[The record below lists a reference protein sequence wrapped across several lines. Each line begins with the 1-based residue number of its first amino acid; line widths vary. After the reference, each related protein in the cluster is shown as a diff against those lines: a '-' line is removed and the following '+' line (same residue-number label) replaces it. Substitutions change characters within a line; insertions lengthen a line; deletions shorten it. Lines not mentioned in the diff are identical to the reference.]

1 MVSCISMLWEKRS
14 SLKQKRGYLYIRET
28 IYERDKRTL
37 KRKAPKL
44 GDGSAT
50 KERWKYSKKVD
61 IYCGK
66 IIEDTP
72 LKHLITFRQYVEQIY
87 SQTFL
92 EYKTKI
98 PFSDLLEDFISYI
111 LYVHEIDKKEFFEG
125 KKVAYALSSGYLS
138 REGIEFLRRFSLKK
152 NPLISSEI
160 ERFANRCLDIGIYD
174 DEIIMLLYMKL
185 LPQEDTKL
193 LEQELSEKFEELEIQ
208 SHNSFKDFIKTEHKN

>member
-1 MVSCISMLWEKRS
+1 MLWEKRS

-66 IIEDTP
+66 IIEDVV
-72 LKHLITFRQYVEQIY
+72 LKHFITFRDYIKKIKSEE
-87 SQTFL
+87 FL
-92 EYKTKI
+92 EYKSKVV
-98 PFSDLLEDFISYI
+98 FSELLEDFISYL
-111 LYVHEIDKKEFFEG
+111 LYVHEIEKEEFFEG
-125 KKVAYALSSGYLS
+125 KKAAYALSSGYLS
-138 REGIEFLRRFSLKK
+138 REGIEFLRRFSLRK
-152 NPLISSEI
+152 NPLLSSEI
-160 ERFANRCLDIGIYD
+160 ERFANRCLDVGIYD

-193 LEQELSEKFEELEIQ
+193 LEEELNEKFEDLEIQ
-208 SHNSFKDFIKTEHKN
+208 SHNSFEDFIKKQH